1 MTTTGGKP
9 ATAAADAMHGASVLG
24 HLEPAAT
31 MGFTHESAIRRLS
44 AEPVVG
50 LVLQRALVLEVG
62 HTKIGAGVEDHSS
75 FRRVPYRRL
84 WATLDAALRLVW
96 GDDELA
102 RGAARQVYRFHDH
115 VNGAL
120 PEPSEAWPE
129 GGRYTAHDATL
140 LLWVWATLIDTALC
154 ALTRWLGPLPDLD
167 ADAYYADMCTFARF
181 FGIPADLIPPDRAA
195 FATYVEGVLAG
206 DDLMP
211 TPTSRG
217 MVHDVLWVPN
227 GRVPDVAV
235 RPLRVLTIGTLDPRI
250 RERFELSLSPRDQ
263 RLFDR
268 LDGLL
273 RRYYR
278 YRPAWLLRRLPE
290 LYVALRRPTVGLL
303 ARRRHP

>member
-1 MTTTGGKP
+1 MTTTG
-9 ATAAADAMHGASVLG
+9 DAQPELHGASVLG
-24 HLEPAAT
+24 HLEPTAS
-31 MGFTHESAIRRLS
+31 MGFTRDSAIRRLS
-44 AEPVVG
+44 SEPVVG
-50 LVLQRALVLEVG
+50 LVLQRALVLEVA

-96 GDDELA
+96 GDDEVA

-115 VNGAL
+115 VNGPL
-120 PEPSEAWPE
+120 PEPSASWPD

-140 LLWVWATLIDTALC
+140 LLWVWATLIDTALT
-154 ALTRWLGPLPDLD
+154 AITRWLGPVPDED

-195 FATYVEGVLAG
+195 FAAYVEDVVTG
-206 DDLMP
+206 DALVP
-211 TPTSRG
+211 TPTSKG
-217 MVHDVLWVPN
+217 MVDDVLWVPN
-227 GRVPDVAV
+227 GRVPDFAV
-235 RPLRVLTIGTLDPRI
+235 RPLRVLSIGTLDPRI

-268 LDGLL
+268 LDRFL
-273 RRYYR
+273 RRWYR

-290 LYVALRRPTVGLL
+290 IYVALRKPTIGLL
-303 ARRRHP
+303 AHRRRRP